1 MLSISNTLFIYTIYI
16 IRIDT
21 KQMQEFCRPINNS
34 IEESLQDGV
43 GSSADA
49 CKFTNGKKSILEQKR
64 KHRSYLT
71 RCYPASNYSFGISVL
86 NGHGSCK
93 YGL

>member
-49 CKFTNGKKSILEQKR
+49 CKFTNDKKIHTGTEK
-64 KHRSYLT
+64 KT
-71 RCYPASNYSFGISVL
+71 
-86 NGHGSCK
+86 
-93 YGL
+93 

>member
-49 CKFTNGKKSILEQKR
+49 CKFMNEKNPYWNR
-64 KHRSYLT
+64 KENTDPYLT
-71 RCYPASNYSFGISVL
+71 RCYPASNYSFRISVL